1 MTVITAT
8 APAKVNLVFEVGPL
22 KPNGYH
28 DVNSLFLA
36 LDLREEVTVSNAL
49 AGTGISI
56 FVKGDGLPS
65 RHVTAVPTDSSNL
78 VAKVAVL
85 LSQKLDIDTPDIQI
99 DILKRIPV
107 AGGMAGGSA
116 DAAAMLVAFNE
127 YAHQEIGSERLST
140 EELLEVAAEL
150 GSDISFCVLGQLAI
164 GTGRGE
170 QLQPVVPFPFE
181 THWVL
186 AVSPQGLSTPSV
198 YAKFDEL
205 GVSSD
210 FSNLIQ
216 IAGSVDSVEALAK
229 VLGNGLQSAAIA
241 LMPPLDSLMAE
252 IEGLGALRAIVSGS
266 GPTIAALCSSRDK
279 ALEIAQSL
287 NERGILALTAGS
299 PALGANL
306 EA

>member
-1 MTVITAT
+1 MTIITAT

-22 KPNGYH
+22 KPNGFH
-28 DVNSLFLA
+28 DVNTLFLA
-36 LDLREEVTVSNAL
+36 LDLREEVTVSKAL
-49 AGTGISI
+49 PGTGISI

-65 RHVTAVPTDSSNL
+65 RHVAAVPTDSSNL

-85 LSQKLDIDTPDIQI
+85 LSQKLDIETPDIQI

-127 YAHQEIGSERLST
+127 YAHQEFGTAKLST
-140 EELLEVAAEL
+140 EELMDVAAEL
-150 GSDISFCVLGQLAI
+150 GSDISFCVLGQLAV

-170 QLQPVVPFPFE
+170 QLQSVTPFPFD

-186 AVSPQGLSTPSV
+186 AISPQGLSTPSV

-205 GVSSD
+205 GVLPNFSD
-210 FSNLIQ
+210 LMQVS
-216 IAGSVDSVEALAK
+216 GSITSLDALA
-229 VLGNGLQSAAIA
+229 LALSNGLQDAALA
-241 LMPPLDSLMAE
+241 LMPQLESLIEE

-266 GPTIAALCSSRDK
+266 GPTIAALCSSKDQ
-279 ALEIAQSL
+279 AIEIAKTL
-287 NERGILALTAGS
+287 NERGIFALTAGS

>member
-1 MTVITAT
+1 MTVITAS

-36 LDLREEVTVSNAL
+36 LDLREEVTVSSAL
-49 AGTGISI
+49 PGTGTSI

-65 RHVTAVPTDSSNL
+65 RHVAAVPTDSSNL

-85 LSQKLDIDTPDIQI
+85 LSQKLGIDTPDIQI

-127 YAHQEIGSERLST
+127 YAHQEFGTTRVST
-140 EELLEVAAEL
+140 AELMDVAAEL

-170 QLQPVVPFPFE
+170 QLQPINSLPFE

-186 AVSPQGLSTPSV
+186 AISSQGLSTPSV

-205 GVSSD
+205 GASSA
-210 FSNLIQ
+210 FSDLSQ
-216 IAGSVDSVEALAK
+216 VAGSLDSVEALAS
-229 VLGNGLQSAAIA
+229 VLSNSLQDAALA
-241 LMPPLDSLMAE
+241 LMPQLESLIEE
-252 IEGLGALRAIVSGS
+252 IEGLGALKAIVSGS
-266 GPTIAALCSSRDK
+266 GPTIAALCSSKDQ
-279 ALEIAQSL
+279 AIEIAKTL
-287 NERGILALTAGS
+287 NERGIFALTAGS